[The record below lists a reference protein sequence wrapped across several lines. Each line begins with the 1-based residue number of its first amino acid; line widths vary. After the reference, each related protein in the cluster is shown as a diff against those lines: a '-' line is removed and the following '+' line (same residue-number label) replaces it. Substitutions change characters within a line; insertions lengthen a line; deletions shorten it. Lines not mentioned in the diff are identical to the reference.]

1 MQIVLLERVEKLGKI
16 GDVVNVKDG
25 FARNFLL
32 PRKKALRATKANIER
47 FEKERSALEARNQE
61 QQALAQGVAGD
72 LEGRTYVILCQAG
85 ESGQLYGS
93 VAPRDIAA
101 AIAADGY
108 AVTRGDIKLATP
120 IKTIGLHPVT
130 VVLHAEVKTSITV
143 NVARSAEEAER
154 QARGEIIVNT
164 LDQLDE
170 EEDEEE
176 AAADQAMFEEAPAAE
191 PESE

>member
-16 GDVVNVKDG
+16 GDVVNVKEG

-47 FEKERSALEARNQE
+47 FENERAALEARNQE
-61 QQALAQGVAGD
+61 QRALAQGVASD

-108 AVTRGDIKLATP
+108 AVTRGDIHLVTP

-130 VVLHAEVKTSITV
+130 VALHAEVKATVRV

-154 QARGEIIVNT
+154 QARGEIIVNA
-164 LDQLDE
+164 LDQM
-170 EEDEEE
+170 EDEEE
-176 AAADQAMFEEAPAAE
+176 EDIAADQAMFETAPADE
-191 PESE
+191 TESE